1 MDTSITYL
9 AVQERVNDLHR
20 EAQRSSQ
27 LRDAQHDEVL
37 GRLQHNRARVKV
49 RRVAVIRPAGS
60 HFALMPARALLDPT
74 GR

>member
-9 AVQERVNDLHR
+9 AAQERVNDMHR
-20 EAQRSSQ
+20 E
-27 LRDAQHDEVL
+27 AQHDEVL